1 MSEDRSNF
9 SWYDAVDIGLEGRG
23 WEDVARPF
31 DRLPARAEQA
41 VREVV
46 WNLSRASTNMLFRFR
61 TDAPTIAARWTLQSE
76 QLALSHM
83 TAVGRSG
90 LDLYATDPTG
100 AWRWAGAAKGF
111 DSVRAEDVLLAGGD
125 GELRTFMVYLP
136 LYNPVDSLE
145 IGLPPGA
152 TFEPVKPRTDKP
164 IGCYGTSVVNGASA
178 SRPGMTHPA
187 ILGRS
192 LDRPIINL
200 GFSGNA
206 HMEAEVAELVA
217 EIDASVFVIDA
228 LPNMSDQRVRD
239 NAERFIR
246 IVHRA
251 RPSVPQVLVEDRTW
265 ADAWIVPERRKG
277 IDDKRRAFRQ
287 VYRKLVDEGLTGL
300 HYLEGETLLG
310 DDDEGCVDGSHPTDL
325 GFMRMATNLE
335 PVLRRALGGCRKEV

>member
-1 MSEDRSNF
+1 MSDDRSTF

-23 WEDVARPF
+23 WDDVARPF
-31 DRLPARAEQA
+31 DRLPARAEGT

-46 WNLSRASTNMLFRFR
+46 WNLSRASSNMLFRFR
-61 TDAPTIAARWTLQSE
+61 TDATTIAARWTLQSE
-76 QLALSHM
+76 QLGTSTMPSL
-83 TAVGRSG
+83 GRSG

-100 AWRWAGAAKGF
+100 GWRWAGAAKKF
-111 DSVRAEDVLLAGGD
+111 DSARAEDVLLD
-125 GELRTFMVYLP
+125 GADGVLRTFMVYLP
-136 LYNPVDSLE
+136 LYNPVDSVE
-145 IGLPPGA
+145 IGLPPEA

-164 IGCYGTSVVNGASA
+164 IVFYGTSIVNGAAA

-192 LDRPIINL
+192 FDCPIINL

-228 LPNMSDQRVRD
+228 LPNMNDQVVRD

-246 IVHRA
+246 ILHSA
-251 RPSVPQVLVEDRTW
+251 RPSTPQVLVEDRTW
-265 ADAWIVPERRKG
+265 SDAWIIPERRRG
-277 IDDKRRAFRQ
+277 IDAKRQAFRE

-310 DDDEGCVDGSHPTDL
+310 DDDEACVDGSHPTDL
-325 GFMRMATNLE
+325 GFMRMAANLE
-335 PVLRRALGGCRKEV
+335 PVLRRALGGCRE